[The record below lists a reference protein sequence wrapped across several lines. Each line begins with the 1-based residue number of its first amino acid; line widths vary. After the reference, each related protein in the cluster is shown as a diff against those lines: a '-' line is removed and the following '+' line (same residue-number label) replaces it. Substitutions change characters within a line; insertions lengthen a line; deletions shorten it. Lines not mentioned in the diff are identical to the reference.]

1 MEAKAA
7 VKSEGGSMPAGRR
20 DRLARM
26 RRAVSEHKV
35 TTTVFGISLAA
46 ILGLGIFAGVSSP
59 GQTGGSSS
67 GAGSSSTSSAE
78 SLVGHAGP
86 AFDLAALN
94 DPAGHVALAS
104 YAGEPVIVNFFAS
117 WCEPC
122 QRETPLIAR
131 FYRDSGG
138 RPAIIGVDVNDSA
151 SKAMNFVHK
160 SGVTYPV
167 VADPMPMT
175 AAIAYNLPGLPATF
189 FLNARHL
196 IVKRVYGPV
205 TQAELTTGTRL
216 MAGKAG

>member
-104 YAGEPVIVNFFAS
+104 YAGKPVIVNFFAS
-117 WCEPC
+117 WCGPC
-122 QRETPLIAR
+122 RTETPLLAQ
-131 FYRDSGG
+131 YYSSHHD
-138 RPAIIGVDVNDSA
+138 AVHMIGVDANDSRTA
-151 SKAMNFVHK
+151 ALAFTKK
-160 SGVTYPV
+160 YGVSYPV
-167 VADPMPMT
+167 GSDPAATTAGAYGVVAMPQT
-175 AAIAYNLPGLPATF
+175 Y
-189 FLNARHL
+189 FLNAQHK
-196 IVKRVYGPV
+196 VVDHVYGKV
-205 TQAELTTGTRL
+205 TAGSLAQGVKL
-216 MAGKAG
+216 MGG

>member
-86 AFDLAALN
+86 AFDLAALD
-94 DPAGHVALAS
+94 DPAGHVSLAS
-104 YAGEPVIVNFFAS
+104 YAGKPVIVNFFAS
-117 WCEPC
+117 WCGPC
-122 QRETPLIAR
+122 RTETPLLAQ
-131 FYRDSGG
+131 YYSSHHD
-138 RPAIIGVDVNDSA
+138 AVHIIGVDANDSRTA
-151 SKAMNFVHK
+151 ALAFTKK
-160 SGVTYPV
+160 YGVSYPV
-167 VADPMPMT
+167 GSDPAATTAGAYGVVAMPQT
-175 AAIAYNLPGLPATF
+175 Y
-189 FLNARHL
+189 FLNAQHK
-196 IVKRVYGPV
+196 VVDHVYGKV
-205 TQAELTTGTRL
+205 TAGSLAQGVKL
-216 MAGKAG
+216 MGG